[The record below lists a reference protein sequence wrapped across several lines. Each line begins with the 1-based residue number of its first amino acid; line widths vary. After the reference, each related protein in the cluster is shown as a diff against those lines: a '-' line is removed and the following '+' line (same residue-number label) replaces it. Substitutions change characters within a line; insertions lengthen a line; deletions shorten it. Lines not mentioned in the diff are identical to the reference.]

1 MKKLIDT
8 LKDYLYEAADFIII
22 LIVIFSVG
30 AIIGWRIP
38 VLFTSNINKTY
49 DKEIVEAGKEDQ
61 QKEISDNENTDDKE
75 DTNEENNNNDESS
88 EDSKETET
96 NNDKKEDNS
105 NDSNEDDSNEDDKSE
120 ENSTDGGKII
130 TVEIPKGSL
139 SPDIAGILL
148 NLGLIENKSDFTIK
162 AEELE
167 LDRAL
172 KYGTYKIKTSSSLED
187 IIRQIAGQKR

>member
-8 LKDYLYEAADFIII
+8 LKDYLYEAADYIII

-38 VLFTSNINKTY
+38 ILFTSNINKTY
-49 DKEIVEAGKEDQ
+49 DKEIVEASKKDQ
-61 QKEISDNENTDDKE
+61 EKEISDNQNTDTKE
-75 DTNEENNNNDESS
+75 DTNEENNNNDKNS
-88 EDSKETET
+88 EDNKETEA
-96 NNDKKEDNS
+96 NDDKEDNS
-105 NDSNEDDSNEDDKSE
+105 NDSNEDNSTENDTSE
-120 ENSTDGGKII
+120 ENSSNDEKII

-139 SPDIAGILL
+139 SPAIAEILL
-148 NLGLIENKSDFTIK
+148 NLGLIENISDFTIK

-172 KYGTYKIKTSSSLED
+172 KYGTYKINTSSSLED